1 MRSVRIVLLVAAVAL
16 GAVWTLRPSDGEAQP
31 VEVVTPDPA
40 PPKKPKPKPVLSGV
54 VERELLG
61 RRVGIPGALVRLQ
74 CLPDRGDDAAADV
87 DVADADFE
95 GAPELR
101 VLTGRDGR
109 FAFRQRLSGRCLV
122 RAGAPKFTA
131 GTPDGEATAR
141 VRLPA
146 RAAGDVTTEPEQVAF
161 RLYLRSSLSGVV
173 IRRGAGVEGARLSLV
188 VQETPG
194 SASPFGMEVDILT
207 DDEGRFTVDGVPPG
221 VVRVLAEHD
230 EYGTAE
236 SDELT
241 VAEGASPD
249 VVELDLT
256 AVGTVYG
263 IVRDTAGMSI
273 AGAEVRIVDL
283 ESDEARIAV
292 TDATGAYRLD
302 GAVAGLI
309 QVCPSAHRYE
319 PADCRELTLLA
330 DTEQAVDAV
339 LVPRQGL
346 WGRVLG
352 PSGEPVAGAYVNAQ
366 SPDTGMAFFS
376 PESDEQGRFFID
388 VTPEQL
394 AEVPGGLTFT
404 ARHPEFLASLALE
417 VSKDGVAGEH
427 VLRLGAGGRVA
438 GRVLDGKGVPLEQ
451 AVFELRVDHRG
462 EQGMEFLEP
471 RTVTL
476 APGGHFDFGGL
487 PVGTYRGLLRH
498 PTSPTARPI
507 ELRRFNVS
515 LGRPAQLG
523 TLRFEPEGTLVGR
536 VVDSQG
542 QPLQSVRVS
551 MSLGPETYTDPDG
564 RFRLEGVVNG
574 AAITVQMD
582 GYKRRLFSRISI
594 SIGRDRDLGTVK
606 LKALDGN
613 GSAEYSGIGS
623 GVSPAEN
630 GGVLLHDVFPDSPAA
645 RAGIASGSTVV
656 AVDGQDVTDLSV
668 ERAIEMMLGPA
679 GSAVDLQIIP
689 PEGGEPRTV
698 RVMRADV
705 VAP

>member
-1 MRSVRIVLLVAAVAL
+1 MRSVRIVLLVAAIAL

-31 VEVVTPDPA
+31 IEAASPDPA

-74 CLPDRGDDAAADV
+74 CLPEDGGDAL
-87 DVADADFE
+87 DADFD

-101 VLTGRDGR
+101 ALTGRDGR
-109 FAFRQRLSGRCLV
+109 FAFRQRVSGRCLV

-141 VRLPA
+141 VRLPV
-146 RAAGDVTTEPEQVAF
+146 RAAGDVSSEPEQVAF
-161 RLYLRSSLSGVV
+161 RLYARSTVSGVV

-194 SASPFGMEVDILT
+194 SASPFGIEVDVVT

-241 VAEGASPD
+241 IAEGAAPD

-283 ESDEARIAV
+283 ESDEARVAV

-319 PADCRELTLLA
+319 AADCRELTLLA
-330 DTEQAVDAV
+330 DTEQAVDAI

-346 WGRVLG
+346 WGRVVG
-352 PSGEPVAGAYVNAQ
+352 PSGESVAGAYVTAV
-366 SPDTGMAFFS
+366 S
-376 PESDEQGRFFID
+376 PETGVTFFGPETDEQGRFFID
-388 VTPEQL
+388 VPADHLT
-394 AEVPGGLTFT
+394 EVPGGLTFT
-404 ARHPEFLASLALE
+404 ARHPEFLASPSLE
-417 VSKDGVAGEH
+417 VLKDALAGEH

-438 GRVLDGKGVPLEQ
+438 GRVLDGKGVPLEL

-462 EQGMEFLEP
+462 EQGLEYLDP

-487 PVGTYRGLLRH
+487 PAGTYRGLVRH
-498 PTSPTARPI
+498 PTSTTSRPI
-507 ELRRFNVS
+507 ELRRFTVS

-542 QPLQSVRVS
+542 QPLQNARIA
-551 MSLGPETYTDPDG
+551 MALGPDTSTDLDG
-564 RFRLEGVVNG
+564 RFRLDGVVTG
-574 AAITVQMD
+574 AAITVEAE
-582 GYKRRLFSRISI
+582 GYKRRLISKIAI
-594 SIGRDRDLGTVK
+594 SVGRERDLGTVK

-623 GVSPAEN
+623 GVSSAEN

-645 RAGIASGSTVV
+645 RAGIASGSIVV

-668 ERAIEMMLGPA
+668 ERAIELMLGPA
-679 GSAVDLQIIP
+679 GTAVDLQIIP
-689 PEGGEPRTV
+689 PDGGEPRTV